1 MAFGVTG
8 IQCFCYWTLLEEEE
22 LNNVRDGMVDRDGT
36 KLPAYDIVKSVFDE
50 IKSFEEVFLSFKW
63 DTFKLYEASLV
74 SNSMFGY
81 IRNNQAE
88 KLLGVQDVETD
99 QDLVV
104 GQFLDKDGFP
114 GFMVVNQSSP
124 FDLEEASV
132 TMTFDSDV
140 TAALVYAK
148 GEEKLVRLDDHKLT
162 LDLGSGEGNFVIPL

>member
-1 MAFGVTG
+1 MA
-8 IQCFCYWTLLEEEE
+8 
-22 LNNVRDGMVDRDGT
+22 
-36 KLPAYDIVKSVFDE
+36 
-50 IKSFEEVFLSFKW
+50 
-63 DTFKLYEASLV
+63 
-74 SNSMFGY
+74 
-81 IRNNQAE
+81 NQAE

-140 TAALVYAK
+140 TAALVYAEGK
-148 GEEKLVRLDDHKLT
+148 EKLVRLDDHKLT